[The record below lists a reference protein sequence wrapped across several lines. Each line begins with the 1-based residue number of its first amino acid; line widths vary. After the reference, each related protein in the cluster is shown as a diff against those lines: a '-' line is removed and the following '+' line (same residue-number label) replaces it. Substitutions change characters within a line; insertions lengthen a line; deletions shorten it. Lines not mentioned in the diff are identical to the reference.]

1 MMVAL
6 SGNPAFAIMNSYV
19 VAEKLLLR
27 EAFNAFTAGTA
38 SATNAVAGDV
48 LHVGVNEF
56 SPHHNVGSSNTAA
69 DTGSVTANVGPV
81 TVQQQAGF
89 SNVEAAINQV
99 IISLGLVSTSGISIS
114 F

>member
-6 SGNPAFAIMNSYV
+6 TGNPAFAIMNSFV

-38 SATNAVAGDV
+38 SATNAEALDV
-48 LHVGVNEF
+48 LHVGVSEF
-56 SPHHNVGSSNTAA
+56 SPHHNVGSSNTAM
-69 DTGSVTANVGPV
+69 DTAGVTANLGPV

-89 SNVEAAINQV
+89 TNVEATINQF
-99 IISLGLVSTSGISIS
+99 IISLGLVGTSGISIS